1 MSDELGE
8 DTQLGEIVDRRKNSD
23 RRRALRRKTL
33 KGGQTFWPNGDS
45 SECIVCNLSETG
57 ACLALRGPAPK
68 LFDLVVEGDT
78 ARRPCCVVWRKGNR
92 VGVKFQQSSRSAST
106 TGNPPK
112 RVTGFRQFA
121 EQCQLLAKRA
131 TDSDR
136 ERLLEMAE
144 AWLSV
149 ARRLKR
155 KYRPDVG

>member
-45 SECIVCNLSETG
+45 SECLVYNLSETG
-57 ACLALRGPAPK
+57 ACLVFRGPAPR

-78 ARRPCCVVWRKGNR
+78 FRRPCCVVWRKANR
-92 VGVKFQQSSRSAST
+92 VGVRFQQPSRSASAPGNSPKRT
-106 TGNPPK
+106 TGI
-112 RVTGFRQFA
+112 RQYA
-121 EQCQLLAKRA
+121 EECQLLAKRA

-136 ERLLEMAE
+136 EKLLEMAE

-155 KYRPDVG
+155 KYHPDLG